1 VGCMVVLRV
10 PRLPFVLCPRAP
22 PGVSRLL
29 RPTRDLKYPPAGLVG
44 YSEYAAQAAAWRVQR
59 VHARVHQAVRR
70 ASSRHSAAGTRSV
83 PRLGSARPAACKRAL
98 SHKYIPTL
106 AHARAYTAELRRSCV
121 GAASEPR
128 GSRVGATVVTCLARC
143 AARSRAVHR
152 AIVTRTGRRRLAAPA
167 LPCCMYSRAGYF
179 LPPAHS
185 HSPASCAAAPF
196 TCSDSSHAP
205 STAFLSSIARTHAH
219 AGACMHARMHAQ
231 YSGTSTRRS
240 SVGPSQPSRH
250 TSSSSTTAGAPKT
263 ARSAPGMVRTH

>member
-1 VGCMVVLRV
+1 M
-10 PRLPFVLCPRAP
+10 
-22 PGVSRLL
+22 
-29 RPTRDLKYPPAGLVG
+29 
-44 YSEYAAQAAAWRVQR
+44 QR
-59 VHARVHQAVRR
+59 VHAWLHQAVRR
-70 ASSRHSAAGTRSV
+70 ASSRHSAAGAQCPEARQRAPCCVQARSL
-83 PRLGSARPAACKRAL
+83 PQTHAHSRACARLHCGA
-98 SHKYIPTL
+98 TW
-106 AHARAYTAELRRSCV
+106 ELR
-121 GAASEPR
+121 
-128 GSRVGATVVTCLARC
+128 GSHVGATVVTCLARC

-179 LPPAHS
+179 LPSAHS

-231 YSGTSTRRS
+231 YSGTSTRRL

-263 ARSAPGMVRTH
+263 ARSAPGMVRTD